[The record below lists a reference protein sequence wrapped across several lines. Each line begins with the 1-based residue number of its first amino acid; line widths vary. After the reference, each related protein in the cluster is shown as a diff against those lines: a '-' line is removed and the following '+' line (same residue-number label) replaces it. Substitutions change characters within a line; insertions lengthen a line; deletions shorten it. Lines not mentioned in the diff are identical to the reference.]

1 MCPRNPFPHPRVD
14 TRWPHLYG
22 GVIRFVATD
31 CDLGEKVVIR
41 EAREREAGRE
51 EMSSA
56 ERQLVFNGVLSGSR
70 GRGAGGKCRK
80 LQHEV

>member
-1 MCPRNPFPHPRVD
+1 MCPWNPFPHPRVD
-14 TRWPHLYG
+14 TRWPHVYG
-22 GVIRFVATD
+22 GVICFVATD

-51 EMSSA
+51 MSSA
-56 ERQLVFNGVLSGSR
+56 EGQLVFNGVLSGSR
-70 GRGAGGKCRK
+70 RRGAGGKCRK